1 MEILKRFLNY
11 ITIDTESD
19 EANAGKIQPSSQCQ
33 WELARVLEK
42 ELLEL
47 GADVSVSE
55 YGIIYGTFWATA
67 GLENKTAFGMIAHM
81 DTVKNGTGIKPS
93 VIENYNGEDL
103 LLRDGSVLSLSE
115 NPELAKLKGRSLIV
129 SDGTTIL
136 GADDKAGIAA
146 IMHMCQRLVT
156 ENVPHGKV
164 CVAFTPDEEIG
175 CGVDHFDIETF
186 GAKYAVTVDGGAENS
201 IEYENFN
208 AAQAHIEAVGVQS
221 HPGSAKGIMV
231 NAAAALCEFQNR
243 LPKQQVPER
252 TENKEGFYHLMG
264 MEAYVEKGHLD
275 YLIREFDAK
284 EFGAKKE
291 RMHEIANQINQ
302 EMGREVLSVD
312 ITDSYYNMAEIIE
325 KNRQLLTNIEDA
337 MKRSG
342 LTAEYLP
349 IRGGTDGCRLSFMGL
364 PCPNIGAG
372 GYLFHSKHEH
382 CSLEGM
388 ELAASVLLELVKIYA
403 E

>member
-1 MEILKRFLNY
+1 MELLERFINY

-19 EANAGKIQPSSQCQ
+19 EANAGIKQPSSDCQ
-33 WELARVLEK
+33 WELIRVLEK

-47 GADVSVSE
+47 GASVRVSE
-55 YGIIYGTFWATA
+55 YGIVYAKFQAST
-67 GLENKTAFGMIAHM
+67 GLEDKTAFGMIAHM
-81 DTVKNGTGIKPS
+81 DTVQNGTKIKPC
-93 VIENYNGEDL
+93 VIESYNGENL
-103 LLRDGSVLSLSE
+103 PLSDGTVLSLSE

-136 GADDKAGIAA
+136 GADDKAGVAA
-146 IMHMCQRLVT
+146 IMHMCQRMVT
-156 ENVPHGKV
+156 EKIPHGNV

-175 CGVDHFDIETF
+175 CGVDHFDLDAF

-208 AAQAHIEAVGVQS
+208 AAHAHIDAAGVQS

-243 LPKQQVPER
+243 LPKEQVPEC
-252 TENKEGFYHLMG
+252 TEEKEGFYHLMG

-284 EFGAKKE
+284 EFAAKKE
-291 RMHEIANQINQ
+291 RMHQIAEQINK
-302 EMGREVLSVD
+302 EMNREVLSVD
-312 ITDSYYNMAEIIE
+312 IVDSYYNMAEIIE

-337 MKRSG
+337 MKESG
-342 LTAEYLP
+342 LTPEYLP

-388 ELAASVLLELVKIYA
+388 ELAANVLLELVKIYA
-403 E
+403 K